1 MVEDLP
7 EPDAVVVAY
16 VNDGHNV
23 AYSFHRS
30 VIELIGYDLVHH
42 ARVLRGGYI
51 AWRCS
56 TDGLADG
63 RNKVV
68 QAFLDEHQADWLFW
82 VDTDM
87 GFAADTLERLMAAA
101 DPIQRPIVGALAF
114 TQREEQSDGMGGWR
128 CRATPTVFDW
138 TKLDDGQMGFAV
150 RWDYPTDMVTRCAGT
165 GSACI
170 LIHRSVFER
179 IAEKYGRA
187 WYDRIPNV
195 SMGQVISE
203 DLSFCLRAGT
213 LEIPVHVHTGV
224 KTSHQKTLWLAED
237 DYFGQVALSQLPAA
251 QPAPP
256 ATDPVAVVVPVMG
269 RPEHAARFMDSLRA
283 TTDMDLAT
291 VYAVV
296 GPENTA
302 EATQASEVA
311 WHRAGATVLMGGA
324 LTFAEKVN
332 LAYAKTGEPWLFL
345 VGSDVRFHPG
355 WLDHAQAAA
364 ADGASV
370 IGTNDL
376 GNPRVTSGQHA
387 THLLI
392 RRSYVDEQGASW
404 DGPGVVCHEGF
415 RHWFCDDEL
424 VTVAKQRGVWA
435 MALASRVEHL
445 HPAWGKGPMD
455 EVYELG
461 AKYVNQDRKLFEQRL
476 AKYGGG
482 PAEVGDQVNQDRS

>member
-1 MVEDLP
+1 MTEAAVDQDATP

-16 VNDGHNV
+16 VNNGHDV

-30 VIELIGYDLVHH
+30 VIELVGYDLVHH

-68 QAFLDEHQADWLFW
+68 RAFLDEHQADWLFW
-82 VDTDM
+82 LDTDM
-87 GFAADTLERLMAAA
+87 GFQADTLERLMAAA
-101 DPIQRPIVGALAF
+101 DPIERPIVGALAF
-114 TQREEQSDGMGGWR
+114 TQREEESDGMGGWR

-138 TKLDDGQMGFAV
+138 AKLDDGQMGFAV
-150 RWDYPTDMVTRCAGT
+150 RWNYPHEMLTRCAGT

-179 IAEKYGRA
+179 VEEKYGRS
-187 WYDRIPNV
+187 WYDRVPNV

-213 LEIPVHVHTGV
+213 LSIPVHVHTGV

-237 DYFGQVALSQLPAA
+237 DYYGQVALSQLPAA
-251 QPAPP
+251 QSAPP
-256 ATDPVAVVVPVMG
+256 ATDPVAVVVPVLG
-269 RPEHAARFMDSLRA
+269 RPEHAGRFMESLRA
-283 TTDMDLAT
+283 TTDMALAT
-291 VYAVV
+291 VYAVCDTHDQD
-296 GPENTA
+296 TA
-302 EATQASEVA
+302 ITWKE
-311 WHRAGATVLMGGA
+311 AGAQLIMSRPPLDRPG
-324 LTFAEKVN
+324 TFAEKVN
-332 LAYAKTGEPWLFL
+332 LGYRETSEPWLFL

-355 WLDHAQAAA
+355 WLDHAQAVA
-364 ADGASV
+364 ADGIHV

-387 THLLI
+387 THLLV
-392 RRSYVDEQGASW
+392 RRVYVDEQGASW
-404 DGPGVVCHEGF
+404 DGPGVLAHESY
-415 RHWFCDDEL
+415 RHWWVDDEL

-435 MALASRVEHL
+435 MALASKVEHL
-445 HPAWGKGPMD
+445 HPAWNKAPMD
-455 EVYELG
+455 PVYELG
-461 AKYVNQDRKLFEQRL
+461 AKFVAQDKRLFEQRL
-476 AKYGGG
+476 ARFTAADES
-482 PAEVGDQVNQDRS
+482 P

>member
-1 MVEDLP
+1 VAEALEV

-16 VNDGHNV
+16 VYSRDV
-23 AYSFHRS
+23 TYSFHHS
-30 VIELIGYDLVHH
+30 IIELIGYDLAHH

-51 AWRCS
+51 AYKAS
-56 TDGLADG
+56 TDGLADA

-68 QAFLDEHQADWLFW
+68 KAFLEEHQADWLLW

-87 GFAADTLERLMAAA
+87 GFAADTLERLLAAA
-101 DPIQRPIVGALAF
+101 DPVERPVVGGLAF
-114 TQREEQSDGMGGWR
+114 TQREEESDGMGGWR

-138 TKLDDGQMGFAV
+138 AKLDDGQMGFSV
-150 RWDYPTDMVTRCAGT
+150 RWGYPHDMLTRCAGT

-179 IAEKYGRA
+179 VEEKYGRS
-187 WYDRIPNV
+187 WYDRVPNV
-195 SMGQVISE
+195 SLGQVISE

-213 LEIPVHVHTGV
+213 LNIPVHVHTGV

-237 DYFGQVALSQLPAA
+237 DYYGQVALSQLPAA
-251 QPAPP
+251 QPVAP
-256 ATDPVAVVVPVMG
+256 AAEPVAVVVPVLG
-269 RPEHAARFMDSLRA
+269 RPEHAERFMDSLRA
-283 TTDMDLAT
+283 TTDMTLAT
-291 VYAVV
+291 VYAV
-296 GPENTA
+296 GQSDDEETLA
-302 EATQASEVA
+302 AWEA
-311 WHRAGATVLMGGA
+311 AGATVLDSGEQVS
-324 LTFAEKVN
+324 FAAKCN

-376 GNPRVTSGQHA
+376 GNPRVTSGEHA
-387 THLLI
+387 THLLV
-392 RRSYVDEQGASW
+392 RRSYVDEHGASW
-404 DGPGVVCHEGF
+404 DDAGVLAHEGY
-415 RHWFCDDEL
+415 RHWWVDDEL

-435 MALASRVEHL
+435 MALASKVEHL

-455 EVYELG
+455 AVYELG
-461 AKYVNQDRKLFEQRL
+461 AKYVDQDKRLFEQRL
-476 AKYGGG
+476 AEH
-482 PAEVGDQVNQDRS
+482 AR